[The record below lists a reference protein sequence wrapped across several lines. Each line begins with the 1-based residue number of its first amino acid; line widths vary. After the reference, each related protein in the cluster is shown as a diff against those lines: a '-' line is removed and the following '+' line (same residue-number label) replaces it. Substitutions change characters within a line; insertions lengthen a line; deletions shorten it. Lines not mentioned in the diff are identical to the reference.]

1 MQKTEEEYSY
11 IAPLVFSIKLNN
23 ENHELLI
30 NVKNTDTVRTV
41 VAKVKEKL
49 NLQPNVSIDIIS
61 LNGLF
66 EIFIT
71 LSFTLK
77 SSKTYKLS
85 KCLV

>member
-1 MQKTEEEYSY
+1 M
-11 IAPLVFSIKLNN
+11 VFSIKLNN

-71 LSFTLK
+71 IFFTLK